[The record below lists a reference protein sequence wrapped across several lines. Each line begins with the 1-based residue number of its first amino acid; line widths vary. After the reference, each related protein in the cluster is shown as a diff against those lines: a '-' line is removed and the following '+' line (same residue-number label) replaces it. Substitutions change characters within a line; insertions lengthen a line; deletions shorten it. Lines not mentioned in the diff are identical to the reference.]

1 MDYIYG
7 KEETQYEENRID
19 ECVWSFDFARIEIT
33 PNEFTCVN

>member
-19 ECVWSFDFARIEIT
+19 ECVCGLSTSRELK
-33 PNEFTCVN
+33 